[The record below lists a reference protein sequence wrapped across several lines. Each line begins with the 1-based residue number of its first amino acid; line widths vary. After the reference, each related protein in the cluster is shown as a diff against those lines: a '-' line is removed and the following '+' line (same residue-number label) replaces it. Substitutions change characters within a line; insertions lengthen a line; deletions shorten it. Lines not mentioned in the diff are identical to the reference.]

1 MDARCPVVLDTT
13 GKDVHAE
20 IARLRTQGPTSRVEL
35 PGGILAWEVTSYALV
50 KQVLSDPRFQKDATK
65 HWPAYING
73 ELPDNWPLIN
83 WVEMENM
90 ETRDGE
96 DHARLRRLISRAFT
110 PRRVESTRPLI
121 EKIAD
126 SLLDGVA
133 STPADQPADV
143 KGRYTF
149 PLPAQVICGLFGV
162 PESAQDAVLYGGQVN
177 ASTNYSGEEVAASIE
192 QWHQAMQ
199 DLVAVKQRQ
208 PAVDLTSALIAAREE
223 DGSRFTDE
231 ELVGTLH
238 LILGAGSETVMNL
251 LTHAVIKLLTH
262 PGQRELVTSGQVG
275 WDALFDETMRV
286 ESPVAQL
293 PFRFAVED
301 VTLGEVTIRK
311 GDPVLVGF
319 AGAGRD
325 PAVHGDT
332 ADVFDIT
339 RPNKTHLSF
348 GHGTHFCLGAPL
360 ARLEVSIALP
370 RLFERFPDM
379 RLAVAPQDLEPQGTF
394 IMNGHGKGPRP
405 GPGIRGGARTRPLA
419 GD

>member
-20 IARLRTQGPTSRVEL
+20 ITRLRTQGPASRVEL

-50 KQVLSDPRFQKDATK
+50 KQVLSDPRFQKDARK

-73 ELPDNWPLIN
+73 ELPGSWPLIN

-96 DHARLRRLISRAFT
+96 DHSRLRRLISKAFT
-110 PRRVESTRPLI
+110 PRRIESTRPLI

-126 SLLDGVA
+126 NLLDGLA

-162 PESAQDAVLYGGQVN
+162 PESAQEAVLYGGQIN

-192 QWHQAMQ
+192 QWHEAMN
-199 DLVAVKQRQ
+199 DLVAIKQRH
-208 PAVDLTSALIAAREE
+208 PADDLTSALIAAREE
-223 DGSRFTDE
+223 DGSRLTEE

-262 PGQRELVTSGQVG
+262 PGQREMVTTGQVS
-275 WDALFDETMRV
+275 WDALFEETMRV

-301 VTLGEVTIRK
+301 VTLGDVTIRK
-311 GDPVLVGF
+311 GDPVLVAF

-325 PAVHGDT
+325 PAMHGDS
-332 ADVFDIT
+332 ANVFDVT

-394 IMNGHGKGPRP
+394 IMNGHAKLPIFLTP
-405 GPGIRGGARTRPLA
+405 TS
-419 GD
+419 